1 MRKELV
7 LLLCIFLAELAFT
20 PLSGQLSSNIPI
32 VVITTPDGT
41 EIPDEPKVD
50 ADMKI
55 ISNPSGGRNSETD
68 PGNVYSGKIA
78 IEIRG
83 QYSGILPQKP
93 FLLET
98 RDAAGNNLNVPILG
112 MPEENDWILTANYN
126 DKAFLR
132 NFLSFEIFRKMGH
145 YAPRTVYCEVI
156 VNGEYLGIY
165 LLGEKIKQDKNRVDV
180 SKLNPDESNG
190 DDLTGGYVFANDYF
204 DSYNSWTSNFS
215 PLNKPGGEVHFVYVD
230 PKPSELTQIQKTYLQ
245 NYVNSFEQVLYSSSF
260 ADPVSGYNAYVDAGS
275 FIDYFILQELSRNV
289 DGYKKSRYYYKDKD
303 SKGGTINSGPPWDF
317 DWAYKDVLE
326 GCIHLDATDG
336 SGWAY
341 RVNECD
347 VFPVPPSWEVRLI
360 EDDNFANRIHDRYFK
375 LRNTYLSETY
385 LHHVI
390 DSVAS
395 LLDEAQ
401 QRHYE
406 KWPILGIN
414 VGTAESGEQPL
425 TFAGDIEKFK
435 SWINRRLMWLDENM
449 IGQAT
454 GNEEET
460 ARPVFRIF
468 PNPASDYLYVESDD
482 IIRQV
487 SVYSLT
493 GILLNDLKDTG
504 RYTISVDVSGM
515 KPGLYII
522 NVNTASGKIFSS
534 KFLKK

>member
-20 PLSGQLSSNIPI
+20 PLSAQLSSNLPI

-55 ISNPSGGRNSETD
+55 ISNPSGGRNNDTD

-83 QYSGILPQKP
+83 QYSAILPQKP

-98 RDAAGNNLNVPILG
+98 RDASGNNLNVPILG

-165 LLGEKIKQDKNRVDV
+165 LLGEKIKQDKNRVDI
-180 SKLNPDESNG
+180 SKLNPDETSG
-190 DDLTGGYVFANDYF
+190 DDLTGGYVFSNDYY

-215 PLNKPGGEVHFVYVD
+215 PLNKPGGDVHFVYVD
-230 PKPSELTQIQKTYLQ
+230 PKPSELNQIQKTYLQ
-245 NYVNSFEQVLYSSSF
+245 NFVNSFEQVLYSSSF
-260 ADPVSGYNAYVDAGS
+260 ADPVSGYRAYLDAGS